1 MIKVR
6 ADFLFIGLFSY
17 FLVTNL
23 STVLASSEF
32 SVYCSSNMDGTGVC
46 TTEDSREPIECL
58 LLQGSIIGCKKNMD
72 RFRCIQYG
80 KIIANQSQFSCKKT
94 DAEAKSIV
102 DQSAN
107 STRQQD
113 YSTQDINQD
122 NINPYEFSTPKST
135 QSIMDGV
142 F

>member
-1 MIKVR
+1 
-6 ADFLFIGLFSY
+6 
-17 FLVTNL
+17 
-23 STVLASSEF
+23 LAA
-32 SVYCSSNMDGTGVC
+32 
-46 TTEDSREPIECL
+46 
-58 LLQGSIIGCKKNMD
+58 KKNMD

-107 STRQQD
+107 STGQQD